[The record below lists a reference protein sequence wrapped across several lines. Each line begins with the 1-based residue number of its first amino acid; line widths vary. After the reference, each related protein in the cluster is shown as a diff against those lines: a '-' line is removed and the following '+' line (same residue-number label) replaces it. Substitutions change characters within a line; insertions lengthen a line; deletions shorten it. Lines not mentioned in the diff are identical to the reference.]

1 MRTLRIAGLLACG
14 LVSAVIAQPAAPPAP
29 PPAPR
34 PAPGPAAPA
43 LSAQQWRADLAFL
56 ARTLPQRHP
65 KPFTR
70 VTHEQWQAAV
80 GRLDARIPAL
90 APDEIAVG
98 IASLVALLGDAHTI
112 AYASDMPPGFHVLPI
127 RLFWFADGLHV
138 VAAAKGNESLLGLP
152 LTSVGEV
159 PIQDAVA
166 AVTPTFVHEN
176 EALQKTGAAAAL
188 TTVEILHAMGL
199 IHDPSQV
206 TLGFGPATAAGGP
219 RITLTPLAGSKD
231 VAWVRW
237 PDHAGAPTPLAR
249 SRPQSWYWRQRID
262 SSAVLFIQYN
272 RCQDSPGQKVADFVR
287 ETLAEIDARPPR
299 AVVVDL
305 RYNGGGSSSLL
316 MPLIR
321 GLSGRKAINAPD
333 RLFVLI
339 GRVTFSSALMNA
351 VSFRQLTKATLVGE
365 STGGKPNHFGET
377 RTFTLPNSGM
387 TIQHSTKYFREQEK
401 DEDALHPDVRVDL
414 RAADYGAGRDPVM
427 DEVLRRAGG
436 GR

>member
-1 MRTLRIAGLLACG
+1 MLATWIAALLSCG
-14 LVSAVIAQPAAPPAP
+14 LVSAASAQPP
-29 PPAPR
+29 PPAP
-34 PAPGPAAPA
+34 AT
-43 LSAQQWRADLAFL
+43 LTAQQWRADLAFL
-56 ARTLPQRHP
+56 ARTLPERHP
-65 KPFTR
+65 KPFTK
-70 VTHEQWQAAV
+70 VTREQWLAAV
-80 GRLDARIPAL
+80 GRLDARIPSL

-98 IASLVALLGDAHTI
+98 FASLVALLGDAHTI
-112 AYASDMPPGFHVLPI
+112 AYASDMPPGFHALPI
-127 RLFWFADGLHV
+127 RLYWFADGLHV
-138 VAAAKGNESLLGLP
+138 VAATKGNESLLGLP
-152 LTSVGEV
+152 LASVGDI
-159 PIQDAVA
+159 PIRDAVA

-176 EALQKTGAAAAL
+176 EALQKTGAASAL
-188 TTVEILHAMGL
+188 TTVEALHATGL

-206 TLGFGPATAAGGP
+206 TLGFESAGAAGET
-219 RITLTPLAGSKD
+219 RVTLAPLASRQD
-231 VAWVRW
+231 VPWIRW
-237 PDHAGAPTPLAR
+237 PDHTGAPVPLAR

-321 GLSGRKAINAPD
+321 GLSERKAVNAPD
-333 RLFVLI
+333 RLFVLV

-365 STGGKPNHFGET
+365 PTGGRPNHFGET
-377 RTFTLPNSGM
+377 KTFTLPNSGM
-387 TIQHSTKYFREQEK
+387 TIQHSTKYFREQGG
-401 DEDALHPDVRVDL
+401 DEDALRPDVRVDV
-414 RAADYGAGRDPVM
+414 RAADYGAGRDPVL
-427 DEVLRRAGG
+427 EEALRRAGQ